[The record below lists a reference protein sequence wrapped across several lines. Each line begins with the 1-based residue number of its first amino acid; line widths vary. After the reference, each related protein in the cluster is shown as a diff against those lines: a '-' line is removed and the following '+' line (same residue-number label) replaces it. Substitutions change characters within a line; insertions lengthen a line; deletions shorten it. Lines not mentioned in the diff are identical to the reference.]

1 MEEKYYIAYQNA
13 EDQSSGIVC
22 LTDEE
27 HKTVKKFL
35 SQVHSF
41 SGGYCETCGIEDKSF
56 PSVEEAQ
63 NALYNEE
70 NDDADYIEEIDYM
83 ISEMME
89 KNFTCK

>member
-27 HKTVKKFL
+27 HKAVKKFL
-35 SQVHSF
+35 SQVYSF
-41 SGGYCETCGIEDKSF
+41 SGGYCGTCGIEDKSF

-63 NALYNEE
+63 NSLYEEE
-70 NDDADYIEEIDYM
+70 NDEVECM
-83 ISEMME
+83 IAEMVE
-89 KNFTCK
+89 HNFTCK